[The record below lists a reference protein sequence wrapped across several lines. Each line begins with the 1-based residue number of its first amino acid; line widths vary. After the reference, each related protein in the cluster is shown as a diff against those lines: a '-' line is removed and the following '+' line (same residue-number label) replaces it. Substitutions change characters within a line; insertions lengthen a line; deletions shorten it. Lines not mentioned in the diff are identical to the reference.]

1 MTLSDVIKKLEQ
13 IEEIDRR
20 TKRGRERWAA
30 LQRQHQVNQA
40 PDKRSIP
47 LKRTQSTGSDN
58 SQVYDVVD
66 FVPKKSKRQRAEERS
81 KLDEEFENSE
91 NALMGAPNHKQGN
104 QRHLA
109 PHVSPKGGFVRGF
122 RDPTE
127 SEQRVIRGKP
137 NPNYDPK
144 GEKKIE
150 SAMSYIF
157 DEGGKKRIDKAL
169 KLLDIVSK
177 NEHFKESLDRM
188 IAKADKDRKNNNAKM
203 LKRIAGKLME
213 NQKKKKIDKV
223 KKKVKKSATQRLLEG
238 IMKKTGALP
247 AKRNIGGVGVNEN
260 DLASET
266 SNSFAG
272 NATRTRTQ
280 GLSEDEIEDDK
291 KLSTIAN
298 PTQKSDVEQGVYG
311 NVAGR
316 PTNGLSTDTKVDAPK
331 DYEGQSHD
339 GIRSEQFKYED
350 KKPKVDDDHKN
361 KAGEFV
367 YSEHVPYKTKSFGA
381 VGVPLTQEN
390 TWGMKYA
397 TKEEVEAYLS
407 KQNVL
412 NKVEQPDES
421 ISFGDD
427 YKGHTTVKRPSAEVG
442 QSKLSDAT
450 SKKIDTVRARRSWG
464 RGKQEEGK
472 KPGAVTADTRFIA
485 DDGSVHTTEAARN
498 SRNVMVG
505 QMRGTDRAPKMY
517 GDKED

>member
-13 IEEIDRR
+13 IENIDRR
-20 TKRGRERWAA
+20 TAAGRKRWAE
-30 LQRQHQVNQA
+30 LQRQHKVNQA
-40 PDKRSIP
+40 PHKNSIP
-47 LKRTQSTGSDN
+47 LKRTQSTGADS

-66 FVPKKSKRQRAEERS
+66 VVPKISKRQRAKER
-81 KLDEEFENSE
+81 KEKDEEFKNSE
-91 NALMGAPNHKQGN
+91 TALMGAPDHKQGN
-104 QRHLA
+104 KRHLA

-223 KKKVKKSATQRLLEG
+223 KKKVKKSATQRLLEQ
-238 IMKKTGALP
+238 L
-247 AKRNIGGVGVNEN
+247 
-260 DLASET
+260 
-266 SNSFAG
+266 
-272 NATRTRTQ
+272 
-280 GLSEDEIEDDK
+280 
-291 KLSTIAN
+291 
-298 PTQKSDVEQGVYG
+298 KSDVEQGVYG

-397 TKEEVEAYLS
+397 TKEEVDEYLS
-407 KQNVL
+407 KQN
-412 NKVEQPDES
+412 NQIK
-421 ISFGDD
+421 
-427 YKGHTTVKRPSAEVG
+427 T
-442 QSKLSDAT
+442 
-450 SKKIDTVRARRSWG
+450 
-464 RGKQEEGK
+464 EE
-472 KPGAVTADTRFIA
+472 
-485 DDGSVHTTEAARN
+485 
-498 SRNVMVG
+498 
-505 QMRGTDRAPKMY
+505 
-517 GDKED
+517 

>member
-223 KKKVKKSATQRLLEG
+223 KKKVKKSATQRLLEQ
-238 IMKKTGALP
+238 L
-247 AKRNIGGVGVNEN
+247 
-260 DLASET
+260 
-266 SNSFAG
+266 
-272 NATRTRTQ
+272 
-280 GLSEDEIEDDK
+280 
-291 KLSTIAN
+291 
-298 PTQKSDVEQGVYG
+298 KSDVEQGVYG

-316 PTNGLSTDTKVDAPK
+316 PTNGLSTDTPIDAPK

-464 RGKQEEGK
+464 RGKQEERKEPGK
-472 KPGAVTADTRFIA
+472 ADANTKFIA

-505 QMRGTDRAPKMY
+505 QIRGTDRAPKMY
-517 GDKED
+517 GDN